1 MRLKSFDY
9 NKDIATNRFCART
22 LENSAAGESLTPE
35 IVSTNK
41 SRPSHRRGNKSDGT
55 FSNYTACSV
64 LANGIEG
71 ACSAPS
77 VNNHSNG
84 V

>member
-1 MRLKSFDY
+1 LLRASPPPP
-9 NKDIATNRFCART
+9 I
-22 LENSAAGESLTPE
+22 E
-35 IVSTNK
+35 STNK
-41 SRPSHRRGNKSDGT
+41 SRPSHGRGNKSDGT

-77 VNNHSNG
+77 VNNRSNG